1 VIHDLRLFGRYVS
14 GLRAFLR
21 EPMTHEECRRYVEAR
36 IDERDESFL
45 SVLERA
51 ALRESR
57 SPYRRLFEHAG
68 IEAGDVGK
76 LVRGEGIDATLARL
90 YDAGVYV
97 TLDEFKGQR
106 PIRRGDLEFPV
117 AAEDFDNPLLAAH
130 YEGRSGGSRGAP
142 RPIRINFDHL
152 AHVSAYHAVYLSAF
166 KLEKRPAGA
175 WHPLPPG
182 LAGMGALLVNGKL
195 GRRVERWFSQ
205 TWFEPT
211 RAGLRAALLTGA
223 AFAASRG
230 TETPFPLP
238 KSAPPEEALRVSHW
252 LEAKRREGLA
262 AVLQTTPSSAVRVC
276 AAAAEHGLDI
286 GGTVFEVG
294 GEPYTAGRAELVEAA
309 GCRGVSHYYM
319 SEIGQAGIACAA
331 PVAFDDVHLTL
342 DTLALIERGDRDGAG
357 SPGRIH
363 LSSLRPTSPK
373 VMVNVEIGDGGILED
388 RACGCFLSELGYS
401 RHLHTI
407 RSWEKLTSEGMG
419 LVAGELGTLVE
430 QVLPGRFGGDATDY
444 QLVEDRGE
452 GSPRILVVVSPRI
465 GDLEETEVVDVV
477 LRSLEASGG
486 AKALAGRV
494 WKAAGTL
501 QVVRREPYAT
511 AGSKVLPL
519 HVIHRG

>member
-1 VIHDLRLFGRYVS
+1 VIDDLRQFGRYVS

-21 EPMTHEECRRYVEAR
+21 EPMTYEECRRYVEAR
-36 IDERDESFL
+36 LEEREESFL

-51 ALRESR
+51 AVGEVR

-68 IEAGDVGK
+68 IELGDIGE
-76 LVRGEGIDATLARL
+76 LVRGDGLDATLASL
-90 YDAGVYV
+90 HEAGVYV
-97 TLDEFKGQR
+97 TLDEFKGR
-106 PIRRGDLEFPV
+106 SPIRRGDLEFPV

-142 RPIRINFDHL
+142 RPILINFDHL

-166 KLEKRPAGA
+166 GLANRPAAA

-211 RAGLRAALLTGA
+211 RAGVRAALLTGA

-230 TETPFPLP
+230 TEAPFPLP
-238 KSAPPEEALRVSHW
+238 KHAAPEEALRVSRW
-252 LEAKRREGLA
+252 LEAKCREGPA

-276 AAAAEHGLDI
+276 AAAADHGLDI

-294 GEPYTAGRAELVEAA
+294 GEPYTPGRAELVEAVD
-309 GCRGVSHYYM
+309 GRGVSHYYM

-331 PVAFDDVHLTL
+331 PAAFDDVHLTL
-342 DTLALIERGDRDGAG
+342 DTLALIERGDRGRAG
-357 SPGRIH
+357 DSPAR
-363 LSSLRPTSPK
+363 LYLTSLRPTSPK
-373 VMVNVEIGDGGILED
+373 IMVNVEIGDGGILED
-388 RACGCFLSELGYS
+388 RACGCSLSELGYS

-419 LVAGELGTLVE
+419 LVAGELATLME
-430 QVLPGRFGGDATDY
+430 QVLPGTFGGEPTDY
-444 QLVEDRGE
+444 QLVEDRRE
-452 GSPRILVVVSPRI
+452 DSPKILVVVNPRV
-465 GDLEETEVVDVV
+465 GDLEEREVLDVL

-486 AKALAGRV
+486 AQAHAGRV

-519 HVIHRG
+519 HVVD